1 MCAERDIE
9 IPLLDLQEQLHNLG
23 IYAWKAAA
31 AVFGALQARLN
42 PPSITEVNEARRKP
56 N

>member
-9 IPLLDLQEQLHNLG
+9 IPLLDLQVQLHNLG

>member
-23 IYAWKAAA
+23 IYAWKAA
-31 AVFGALQARLN
+31 VFGALQARLN